1 VATRRERVIVSLD
14 DDFSGP
20 MTRCVGATALL
31 NAELDRLSGQAVMS
45 SRFARTVERDMDGVA
60 ASTKRADSS
69 INQLSGRLSLLARFV
84 AVFGPSAVPVG
95 AVAAAGV
102 AGLAAQFGFA
112 ATGALSLIVAVQGVG
127 DALKAVEAARLDPT
141 AANIEKAEHAMAKL
155 APEAREFVDKFQ
167 EVRPLLG
174 DLQKAA
180 ARGWFPGL
188 TEALDSLDSAAPRI
202 ERILEAVS
210 KAGGDAVA
218 GGAESLAGDRWRD
231 FFDYIADEAPQAV
244 TDLSTAIGSLGHGL
258 AELLM
263 IMDPASD
270 GLRGW
275 LLDVTGAFDDWATS
289 LDEGDVEGFF
299 QYLSETGPKVA
310 SAAGAIANAV
320 LQIAEAA
327 APLGGPVLD
336 GLTAVSNAIAALAD
350 SPLGPPIM
358 AAVTALSAMS
368 LVARGLDAA
377 LSGVKTSVDSIGS
390 GATGLNRMAAT
401 LVTISGSAS
410 LIQTAFERIA
420 GIRINS
426 SNLSRDLEALA
437 NGNVTK
443 NFKDLYH
450 TFRDIDDLWMAK
462 ANPIGWVSNWDPTG
476 AEAAEKNLKDID
488 NALASMVEGGNAEM
502 AASAWDKLQEI
513 GKDAGKSTKDLTKLF
528 PEFATALANTAES
541 ADLAATA
548 TGDYAQS
555 QGLVQAK
562 LLASRDAARES
573 AKSFLDFSDSI
584 AGDKFSLSGWL
595 DAFENQVRALASFRD
610 NIQTLRERG
619 LKGSIIDELITQGP
633 AAAQAVEGLANA
645 GQGAI
650 NRLNGAMRDGRGEIR
665 GMGKDALNAGE
676 DVDRLGNAKAT
687 PLVDLNPAGFEAKR
701 AAVHDALI
709 GLGHQTAFPRVN
721 VNTGDSLTQL
731 GRIKAAIDAIRSKT
745 VTIQTIRTGQG
756 LGKRADVA
764 DAHNP
769 ADGGTIPRFGGRPI
783 RSAAGSTVPDDG
795 GGYRDYLLYML
806 APLEEVISNR
816 RGQADTFRP
825 ELKDINAGMSR
836 AEVIERMLMRGLT
849 TSPRGLASGGTAGKD
864 RKARKSGAR
873 IDFLVTG
880 DVEALWDQLDFKHLK
895 KSLNALIDPLEK
907 SKEKLEAETEARQ
920 SLATELGNA
929 VAGRFTSDLFG
940 DTNVWSAGGSLQDA
954 INQLMADTAAAQ
966 AYSANVSKLQSLGL
980 DDAGALNALL
990 SQADPATVAN
1000 IAATATAEQI
1010 AEYERTFQMRAQETT
1025 ALNTQ
1030 VQQAQLAA
1038 LAGQQAIT
1046 NAQLALVNAQL
1057 GELNAIQ
1064 KAMEKNGPGKT
1075 GDAAGKAVGKANNR
1089 GAGNASR
1096 HQTRSQLV
1104 L

>member
-14 DDFSGP
+14 DDYSGP

-60 ASTKRADSS
+60 ASTKKADSS
-69 INQLSGRLSLLARFV
+69 INQLSGRLSLLGRFL
-84 AVFGPSAVPVG
+84 AVFGPGAVPVG
-95 AVAAAGV
+95 AVAVAGI
-102 AGLAAQFGFA
+102 AGIATQLGLAA
-112 ATGALSLIVAVQGVG
+112 TGGLSLIVALQGVG

-141 AANIEKAEHAMAKL
+141 AENLAKAEEAMAKL
-155 APEAREFVDKFQ
+155 APEAQEFVSRFQ
-167 EVRPLLG
+167 EIRPVIG

-188 TEALDSLDSAAPRI
+188 TEALDSLEKAAPRI
-202 ERILEAVS
+202 ERVLQAVS

-218 GGAESLAGDRWRD
+218 GGAESLASDRWRD
-231 FFDYIADEAPQAV
+231 FFDYVADEAPQAV
-244 TDLSTAIGSLGHGL
+244 TDLSKAIGSLGHGL
-258 AELLM
+258 AEVLM

-275 LLDVTGAFDDWATS
+275 LLDVTSAFDDWATN
-289 LDEGDVEGFF
+289 LDDGDVAGFF

-310 SAAGAIANAV
+310 SAAGAIANAI

-327 APLGGPVLD
+327 APIGGPVLD
-336 GLTAVSNAIAALAD
+336 ALTAFANAIAAIAD
-350 SPLGPPIM
+350 SPLGTPIM
-358 AAVTALSAMS
+358 AAVTAMSALSLAS
-368 LVARGLDAA
+368 RGVTAA
-377 LSGVKTSVDSIGS
+377 LSAVETKLAATGAQA
-390 GATGLNRMAAT
+390 GATGSRLAALNSIKFAGVLAALT
-401 LVTISGSAS
+401 LLDQAFEGVFDTRIKSSDLQRNLEGLTRGTVSDDLKRLADDVSIVTNSLNGVAEPLQEAIRLGGLLGDTPVDKAADNIEQVDQALAAMVESGNAAEANKIFFDLLEVIRQNGGSQRDAIDQFDAFATATANSADDAKKAAEANGELADSAEKLKTAYTDLNGVLTKQGAFDAYQAS
-410 LIQTAFERIA
+410 LDNLTKSVKENGKTLDANTEKGRENRAALNQIA
-420 GIRINS
+420 ESAVRFSENLEGADRTQFLRGAIRNF
-426 SNLSRDLEALA
+426 REA
-437 NGNVTK
+437 
-443 NFKDLYH
+443 
-450 TFRDIDDLWMAK
+450 
-462 ANPIGWVSNWDPTG
+462 
-476 AEAAEKNLKDID
+476 AEAAGGMDARARAVLQSLK
-488 NALASMVEGGNAEM
+488 ALLGVNPKPKV
-502 AASAWDKLQEI
+502 D
-513 GKDAGKSTKDLTKLF
+513 
-528 PEFATALANTAES
+528 
-541 ADLAATA
+541 
-548 TGDYAQS
+548 
-555 QGLVQAK
+555 VQA
-562 LLASRDAARES
+562 
-573 AKSFLDFSDSI
+573 
-584 AGDKFSLSGWL
+584 
-595 DAFENQVRALASFRD
+595 
-610 NIQTLRERG
+610 
-619 LKGSIIDELITQGP
+619 
-633 AAAQAVEGLANA
+633 
-645 GQGAI
+645 
-650 NRLNGAMRDGRGEIR
+650 
-665 GMGKDALNAGE
+665 
-676 DVDRLGNAKAT
+676 
-687 PLVDLNPAGFEAKR
+687 
-701 AAVHDALI
+701 
-709 GLGHQTAFPRVN
+709 
-721 VNTGDSLTQL
+721 GDSLTQL
-731 GRIKAAIDAIRSKT
+731 ARIKAAIDAIRSKT
-745 VTIQTIRTGQG
+745 VTIQTIRTSQG

-849 TSPRGLASGGTAGKD
+849 TSPRGLASGGTAGKNRKGRNDD
-864 RKARKSGAR
+864 RR

-880 DVEALWDQLDFKHLK
+880 DMEALWDQLDFKHLK
-895 KSLNALIDPLEK
+895 KSLNALIGPLEK
-907 SKEKLEAETEARQ
+907 SKEKLEAETEARE
-920 SLATELGNA
+920 SLARELGEK

-940 DTNVWSAGGSLQDA
+940 DTNAWSAGGSLQDA

-1010 AEYERTFQMRAQETT
+1010 ADYERTYQMRAQETT

-1046 NAQLALVNAQL
+1046 NAQLAQVNAQL